1 MKKGKKDKEK
11 ECYGI
16 VMLPCISL
24 CGGGFNRRSQTKSLK
39 LQLLSYNVI

>member
-11 ECYGI
+11 ECYSI

-24 CGGGFNRRSQTKSLK
+24 CGGDDPKLK
-39 LQLLSYNVI
+39 V